1 MRLDI
6 TAGMLTALTTA
17 GLATPAAAFT
27 VSQNNDRNALL
38 EVLLGDSQG
47 LSDFSVSLQ
56 GHGNAFGTFTND
68 PFGLGEGI
76 VLSTGNVEHIPGLNE
91 SVYDLNTDFHMPGS
105 QPGTFDL
112 AQLDISFYAD
122 DTVDRLFFD
131 YVFGSEEFLEFA
143 GSDWNDS
150 FELLLN
156 GVNLA
161 RLSDGQEVNINN
173 LAHSPTGPFHPDYI
187 DNPVGSETPVRLNGY
202 TRTLTF
208 EGLLQQ
214 NAMNTLSI
222 RIQDVADGEL
232 DSAVFLKG
240 GTLGTVTPANATA
253 EQVPEPNA
261 MMGLLMLSGMAIA
274 AKRRQGYR
282 HPNR

>member
-1 MRLDI
+1 M
-6 TAGMLTALTTA
+6 ALTTV

-27 VSQNNDRNALL
+27 VSQNNDGKALL
-38 EVLLGDSQG
+38 EVLLGNSQG
-47 LSDFSVSLQ
+47 LHDFSVNLQ
-56 GHGNAFGTFTND
+56 GHGDAFGIFNND
-68 PFGLGEGI
+68 PFGLGAGI
-76 VLSTGNVEHIPGLNE
+76 VLSTGKVEELPGLNE

-112 AQLDISFYAD
+112 AQLDLHFYAD

-143 GSDWNDS
+143 GSPWNDS

-161 RLSDGQEVNINN
+161 QLSDGQEVNINN
-173 LAHSPTGPFHPDYI
+173 LAYSPTGPFHPDYI
-187 DNPVGSETPVRLNGY
+187 DNPVGSNTPVRLNGY

-208 EGLLQQ
+208 EGRLQQ

-232 DSAVFLKG
+232 DSAVFLKA
-240 GTLGTVTPANATA
+240 GTLGTVTPATPPA
-253 EQVPEPNA
+253 EQVPEPNVIL
-261 MMGLLMLSGMAIA
+261 GLLMLSGMAIA
-274 AKRRQGYR
+274 GKRQQG
-282 HPNR
+282 HQDLNP